1 MKRLITAAPQSGSGK
16 TTVAAGLMAALTAH
30 GLRVAPFKVGPDY
43 IDPTYHRLAAQQPSH
58 NLDPWLLPPDRVMA
72 SFGQRTQGADIAII
86 EGMMGLFDG
95 LSGADDSGSAAH
107 IARLLGAPVLL
118 VVDVNAMA
126 RSAAAIIRGFRDFD
140 PRVRIAGVVLNRVG
154 GAGHAKMVQ
163 EAIESETGVPVV
175 GYLAQDDAFHL
186 PERHLGLIPTAEPG
200 SWQAWVKQVQA
211 GVQRTFNLATV
222 VEIAASAG
230 PLRSTPAADLF
241 TRQQTLPRAKIAVAD
256 DAAFNFI
263 YADNLDLLQAAGA
276 EIVRFSPLHAV
287 TLPAGVGAIYLCG
300 GFPEL
305 YAAQLAAN
313 HALLAD
319 LRRAQALSIP
329 IYAECGGL
337 MLLTEA
343 IIDHAGVQHRM
354 AGLLPGRSVM
364 TPHLT
369 IGYRTV
375 RTLHDSWL
383 WRKDEVMRGHE
394 FHYSIW
400 QDRPVTTPYAYHLQA
415 DAYHP
420 AQLEGACVGNVFASY
435 THLHFL
441 AQPELAERFVI
452 AASRSTPWTSG
463 GAS

>member
-1 MKRLITAAPQSGSGK
+1 MKRLIIAAPQSGSGK

-43 IDPTYHRLAAQQPSH
+43 IDPTYHSLAAQRPSH
-58 NLDPWLLPPDRVMA
+58 NLDPWLLSPDRIMA

-118 VVDVNAMA
+118 VVDVSAMA
-126 RSAAAIIRGFRDFD
+126 RSAAAIVRGFRDFE
-140 PRVRIAGVVLNRVG
+140 PSVRIAGVVLNRVG
-154 GAGHAKMVQ
+154 GAGHAGMVQ
-163 EAIESETGVPVV
+163 EAIESETSVPVV
-175 GYLAQDDAFHL
+175 GYLTQDDALHL

-200 SWQAWVKQVQA
+200 RWLAWVKQAQA
-211 GVQRTFNLATV
+211 GVERTFNLASV
-222 VEIAASAG
+222 LEIAASAG
-230 PLRSTPAADLF
+230 PLRSTLGADLF
-241 TRQQTLPRAKIAVAD
+241 TRQQTPPKAKIAVAD

-313 HALLAD
+313 CSLLTD
-319 LRRAQALSIP
+319 LRRAQALNIP

-343 IIDHAGVQHRM
+343 IIDSSGVQHRM

-369 IGYRTV
+369 IGYRTA
-375 RTLHDSWL
+375 RALHDSWL
-383 WRKDEVMRGHE
+383 WRKDEVIRGHE
-394 FHYSIW
+394 FHHSIW
-400 QDRPVTTPYAYHLQA
+400 QDRLATTPYAYELQT
-415 DAYHP
+415 DAYHL
-420 AQLEGACVGNVFASY
+420 AQMEGACVGNVFASY

-441 AQPELAERFVI
+441 AQPELAERFVS
-452 AASRSTPWTSG
+452 AASRSTPWASE
-463 GAS
+463 GAP